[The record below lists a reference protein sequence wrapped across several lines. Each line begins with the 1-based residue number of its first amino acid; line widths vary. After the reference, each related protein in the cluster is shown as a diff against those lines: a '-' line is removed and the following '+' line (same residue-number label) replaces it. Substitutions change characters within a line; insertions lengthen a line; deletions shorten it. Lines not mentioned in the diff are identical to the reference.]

1 MMIKIQSS
9 NNSSI
14 NTKIN
19 NNKIKYKKKSEM
31 LINPN
36 SQQVSFSKKSIEDKK
51 INKLTETL
59 NQLVSKVIKLK
70 QEKEHYEKTIR
81 RAINILRRNGAK
93 TVSEINQE
101 NNSQVRAIENNDN
114 KASSD
119 EINSIENN
127 TEVIKNT
134 TGGNNNQVN
143 SDENNDKDEIIDKL
157 INKNSNNIKLDKKQE
172 EKDSDN
178 INNKD
183 QNNNNSKQSVNYSA
197 ALITFNEKDMSN
209 KDDKVEKLF
218 VGKTLDELEDMLK
231 KYQSESQA
239 NIDKLG
245 DLIKD
250 MKVKILELKEHK
262 DKNKYASK
270 NKNKG
275 LDLLV

>member
-1 MMIKIQSS
+1 MIKIQSS